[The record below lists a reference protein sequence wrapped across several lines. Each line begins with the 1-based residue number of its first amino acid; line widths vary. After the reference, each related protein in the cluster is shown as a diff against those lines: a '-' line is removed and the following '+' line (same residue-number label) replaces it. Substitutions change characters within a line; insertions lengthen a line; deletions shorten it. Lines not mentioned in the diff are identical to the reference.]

1 MSVAR
6 IAGVLLA
13 GGRGERFGGGKLL
26 APVQRTEGDVAS
38 GTPVGVAACRHLA
51 AALTRTIAVVRPG
64 DPALAAAL
72 AAAGARVVVCARA
85 TEGMGASLACGVTAT
100 ADADGW
106 IVALADMPWVQTATI
121 AAVAAALAAG
131 ADIVAPRHDGQR
143 GHPVGFARRH
153 GPALAALAGDEG
165 ARSVVAAHAGGV
177 QVIDVGDAGVLR
189 DVDRLSDL

>member
-1 MSVAR
+1 MPALR

-26 APVQRTEGDVAS
+26 APVQSAQDDVAA

-51 AALTRTIAVVRPG
+51 AALPEIIAVVRPG

-72 AAAGARVVVCARA
+72 AAAGARVLVCERA
-85 TEGMGASLACGVTAT
+85 SEGMGASLACAVAAT

-106 IVALADMPWVQTATI
+106 VVALADMPWVRPATI

-131 ADIVAPRHDGQR
+131 ADIVAPRYDGQR
-143 GHPVGFARRH
+143 GHPVGFAH
-153 GPALAALAGDEG
+153 GHGAALAALAGDEG
-165 ARSVVAAHAGGV
+165 ARSVVAAHAAGV
-177 QVIDVGDAGVLR
+177 RVIDVDDPGVLR
-189 DVDRLSDL
+189 DVDRASDL